1 MSQRSNYWSS
11 GVFASW
17 MLRTFAKGTAPKP
30 EAATLKEWREWKKS
44 TKHTSPFI
52 YWFVEE
58 FLDNLQNFI
67 NYPYDK
73 LCDARYYI
81 YNRFIDKKHYLRTGL
96 KAGQWYDMDIRLLQG
111 MFTELVDFVEIE
123 KAWHF
128 VIWDREAQG
137 KFHTPWWRK
146 GAYLLRWKPWR
157 CPEAGIEH
165 LTWEI
170 TLKNDYEWLPES
182 ERQQQSDYE
191 TPTPQALDAKEVFEL
206 YTWWKNTRPSRP
218 DVYDVSGWSDYY
230 EKRHKDIE
238 LLFEDKSEEEK
249 SESRAI
255 LDKIIVIEKAYAEE
269 DEAMM
274 IRLIK
279 IRHSLWT

>member
-1 MSQRSNYWSS
+1 MSQRSNYWSG

-30 EAATLKEWREWKKS
+30 EATTLKEWREWKKS

-67 NYPYDK
+67 NYPYDR

-146 GAYLLRWKPWR
+146 GAYLFRWKPWR

-165 LTWEI
+165 LKWEI

-182 ERQQQSDYE
+182 ERQQQSDYG

-218 DVYDVSGWSDYY
+218 DAYDVSGWSDYY
-230 EKRHKDIE
+230 EKRHKDFE

-249 SESRAI
+249 AESRAI
-255 LDKIIVIEKAYAEE
+255 LDKIAVIEKAYAEE